1 MKHSNNRKGNQK
13 ISIINRQ
20 AFHHYQIF
28 EKFEAGIVLLGTE
41 VKSIRAGQANLKD
54 GYGIVKE
61 GEIWL
66 LNCHI
71 SPYGQGNRLNH
82 DPLRNRKLLF
92 HRTEI
97 RKLIGKTAERGMTLI
112 PLRIYFERGRAKC
125 EVALAKG
132 KKLFDKREQERR
144 KTAEREAR
152 QAIKDQN

>member
-1 MKHSNNRKGNQK
+1 MKHSNHRKENQK
-13 ISIINRQ
+13 ILIINRQ

-54 GYGIVKE
+54 GYGVVKE

-71 SPYGQGNRLNH
+71 SPYRQGNLLNH
-82 DPLRNRKLLF
+82 DPLRNRKLLL

-144 KTAEREAR
+144 KTEEREAR
-152 QAIKDQN
+152 QAIKYQN